1 MIGRYSEQIRYVFQN
16 KFAHDFLMDGQN
28 NGGPYWFQKLPI
40 SSSWFWSF
48 GFGSG
53 NTLW

>member
-1 MIGRYSEQIRYVFQN
+1 MIGRNSEQIRHVFQN
-16 KFAHDFLMDGQN
+16 RFAHDFLM
-28 NGGPYWFQKLPI
+28 GGKSYWFQKLPI
-40 SSSWFWSF
+40 APSWYWSF